1 LETMANEYKQAWEIQ
16 DRNPENPSVIDDD
29 WE

>member
-1 LETMANEYKQAWEIQ
+1 MANEYKQAWEIE